1 MSDET
6 RHSLASP
13 EPVDQQPNDPLTTE
27 LAIEPTAEGAEPAGR
42 RLPGRKIALIAGGG
56 AASLALLYGA
66 AYAAV
71 GGEVPGDTSVLGIE
85 IGGLSQSEAEAAL
98 TDGLAERIATPISL
112 SPGEGE
118 EPVQLDPA
126 TSGLGVNVAAT
137 VDQVDG
143 GASPAD
149 LWRGMFGGGDVEP
162 IFIVDKDELA
172 AALAQVA
179 GTVNREPVDGGITF
193 ADGQAVAA
201 PAQLGRTLE
210 VQAASDAI
218 GDAFLRSTDPVVLDY
233 EETTPTIDQTDVD
246 TAMAQFAQPAMS
258 GPVTVVAG
266 TQQAQ
271 LDPALLGSVL
281 NMSSTPEGTLAPQ
294 IDGERL
300 MTEGKDALGSIQT
313 GAKDA
318 SVRIENGAPVV
329 VPGSAGQGI
338 TANDLAGAVLAALP
352 LAGDQRVA
360 NVPLSTV
367 EPEITTE
374 EAANLGVASVISET
388 TTRFPHSDYRNV
400 NIRLAAEKIDNA
412 FIAPGETFSL
422 NGIVGKRSAETGFV
436 PGWTIQGGVF
446 KKDYGGGVSQVATT
460 TFNAAYKAGMEDI
473 EHKPHSLY
481 FSRYPLGVEAT
492 VNWGSLDMRWK
503 NDTPYGVVVDTSF
516 SPSSSGGQGSITVRI
531 WSTKYW
537 DTNISVSDRYAHKSY
552 GTRYDTTP
560 ECEAQ
565 AGQDGFQVDVT
576 RTRTSPQGEAVTDK
590 DHVVYNAGTHII
602 CGPAPQ

>member
-13 EPVDQQPNDPLTTE
+13 EPIDRPADEPATTE
-27 LAIEPTAEGAEPAGR
+27 IVIEPSPEGGEPTTR
-42 RLPGRKIALIAGGG
+42 RISGRKLALIAGGG
-56 AASLALLYGA
+56 VATVAVLYGA

-71 GGEVPGDTSVLGIE
+71 GGEVPSDTTVLGVE
-85 IGGLSQSEAEAAL
+85 IGGMSQSEAEAAL
-98 TDGLAERIATPISL
+98 TGGLAERVATPIAL
-112 SPGEGE
+112 SPSEGE
-118 EPVQLDPA
+118 EPVPLDPA
-126 TSGLGVNVAAT
+126 TSGLGVDAAAT

-149 LWRGMFGGGDVEP
+149 LWRGLFGGGEVEP
-162 IFIVDKDELA
+162 VYSVDKDQLA
-172 AALAQVA
+172 ASLQQVA
-179 GTVNREPVDGGITF
+179 GTVNREPVDGGVTF
-193 ADGQAVAA
+193 DAGQAVAV
-201 PAQLGRTLE
+201 PAQLGRTLD
-210 VQAASDAI
+210 VQSAADAI
-218 GDAFLRSTDPVVLDY
+218 GDSFLRTTDPVALPF
-233 EETTPTIDQTDVD
+233 EETTPTIDQADVD
-246 TAMAQFAQPAMS
+246 KAMAEFAQPAMS

-266 TQQAQ
+266 NQQAV
-271 LDPALLGSVL
+271 LNPTLLGSVL
-281 NMSSTPEGTLAPQ
+281 IMSSTPEGTLAPQ
-294 IDGERL
+294 LDGERL
-300 MTEGKDALGSIQT
+300 LTEGEEALGSIES

-329 VPGSAGQGI
+329 VPGQAGQGVS
-338 TANDLAGAVLAALP
+338 APDLAAAVLAALP
-352 LAGDQRVA
+352 LSGDQRVA
-360 NVPLSTV
+360 NVALSTV

-400 NIRLAAEKIDNA
+400 NIRLAAEKIDNT

-422 NGIVGKRSAETGFV
+422 NGIVGERTAATGFV

-446 KKDYGGGVSQVATT
+446 KKDYGGGVSQATT
-460 TFNAAYKAGMEDI
+460 TVFNAAYKAGMEDI

-516 SPSSSGGQGSITVRI
+516 SPSSSGSQGSITVRI

-537 DTNISVSDRYAHKSY
+537 DTNISVSDRYAHKTY
-552 GTRYDTTP
+552 GTRYDTSP
-560 ECEAQ
+560 NCEAQ

-576 RTRTSPQGEAVTDK
+576 RNRTSPQGETVTDK

-602 CGPAPQ
+602 CGPAPA